1 MTSSKKTTTMSSSFL
16 FFFAFHNTTV
26 TCFIYFFPA
35 HLYKMSP
42 SKKSNLGFAESFI
55 LSGTAAAI
63 SKTSAAPIERVK
75 LLLQNQNELLK
86 QGKLSAGY
94 NGVKDCVS
102 RTLKHEGLVSFWRG
116 NFASVVRYFPQQA
129 LNFGFKDQ
137 VIYIPTHISAYT
149 LLLCAKIQIE
159 LILLLSFPVQEYIQV
174 IQKCQQHR
182 KIQQKYPQW
191 WLCRFPIFMFCAIDR
206 LHPNKISCRCQEC
219 LRTTSIQRHH

>member
-1 MTSSKKTTTMSSSFL
+1 MYNSNVLLLSFCFLLSTTQQKVLL
-16 FFFAFHNTTV
+16 FT
-26 TCFIYFFPA
+26 FFPA

-42 SKKSNLGFAESFI
+42 SAKKSNLGFAESFI

-137 VIYIPTHISAYT
+137 VISYFWH
-149 LLLCAKIQIE
+149 
-159 LILLLSFPVQEYIQV
+159 
-174 IQKCQQHR
+174 
-182 KIQQKYPQW
+182 
-191 WLCRFPIFMFCAIDR
+191 
-206 LHPNKISCRCQEC
+206 
-219 LRTTSIQRHH
+219 

>member
-1 MTSSKKTTTMSSSFL
+1 
-16 FFFAFHNTTV
+16 
-26 TCFIYFFPA
+26 
-35 HLYKMSP
+35 MSP
-42 SKKSNLGFAESFI
+42 SKKHNLGFVESFV

-102 RTLKHEGLVSFWRG
+102 RTLKHEGLISFWRG

-137 VIYIPTHISAYT
+137 VLNSYFFKAISDFY
-149 LLLCAKIQIE
+149 
-159 LILLLSFPVQEYIQV
+159 
-174 IQKCQQHR
+174 
-182 KIQQKYPQW
+182 
-191 WLCRFPIFMFCAIDR
+191 
-206 LHPNKISCRCQEC
+206 
-219 LRTTSIQRHH
+219 